1 MSRKRRVLAVA
12 SNGGHWVQL
21 WRMRPAWDGCTVSYI
36 TTARGHE
43 AAVQADAVARK
54 QAAPK
59 IYVVPDASLWQ
70 KGRLVLQ
77 MLKIAVLVL
86 RLRPEVIISTG
97 ASPGYFALAIGRIL
111 GAKTVWVDSIAN
123 AEELSLSGQKVGR
136 FADLWL
142 TQWEDVSRPEG
153 PRYKGSVI

>member
-1 MSRKRRVLAVA
+1 MGRAAEMSRKRRVLAVA
-12 SNGGHWVQL
+12 SNGGHWAQL

-43 AAVQADAVARK
+43 AVVQADAVARK

-97 ASPGYFALAIGRIL
+97 ASPEIGR
-111 GAKTVWVDSIAN
+111 ASCRERV
-123 AEELSLSGQKVGR
+123 
-136 FADLWL
+136 
-142 TQWEDVSRPEG
+142 
-153 PRYKGSVI
+153 